1 MKKEYDEEEIWK
13 DRKRFMGM
21 PLSFT
26 KYSVKNNRLYQSTGL
41 FSSTENELLLYRI
54 VDLKLNRTL
63 VNKLFG
69 VGTITIFTRD
79 DSEKEIQLIRIKKSR
94 QVRDLLSK
102 MVEEERRKLKI
113 QGKEIYGSSKG
124 NYESDEYYDGDLD
137 EQDDN

>member
-1 MKKEYDEEEIWK
+1 MGKKKIEVAEQELIWK

-79 DSEKEIQLIRIKKSR
+79 EIGRAH
-94 QVRDLLSK
+94 V
-102 MVEEERRKLKI
+102 
-113 QGKEIYGSSKG
+113 
-124 NYESDEYYDGDLD
+124 
-137 EQDDN
+137 

>member
-1 MKKEYDEEEIWK
+1 
-13 DRKRFMGM
+13 MGM

-54 VDLKLNRTL
+54 VDLKLSRTL

-124 NYESDEYYDGDLD
+124 NYESDECYDGDLD
-137 EQDDN
+137 EQDNN